1 MKPLLAIALACVLLA
16 CPLRCAI
23 GGCQDGGL
31 SDVDSSQ
38 CECCLPPS
46 SQDQDTPG
54 PALPASDCDCESCIC
69 DGAIPVNSSL
79 RDYRATG
86 QTLTFSPPIACQV
99 MQGPTRPTRDLGTAN
114 PNANRFHGDNTR
126 VAFSRWIL

>member
-16 CPLRCAI
+16 CPLRCVI

-46 SQDQDTPG
+46 LPDQDAPG
-54 PALPASDCDCESCIC
+54 PALPVSDCDCESCIC
-69 DGAIPVNSSL
+69 DGAIPANSSL
-79 RDYRATG
+79 RDNRATEL
-86 QTLTFSPPIACQV
+86 TLAFSPPIACQA
-99 MQGPTRPTRDLGTAN
+99 MQGPTRSVLDLAMAN
-114 PNANRFHGDNTR
+114 PHAIRFHGDTAR
-126 VAFSRWIL
+126 VALSRWIL